1 MDGFKSSKG
10 PWEWAR
16 TTDTWLLLIFI
27 MFISPPPFLHMC
39 LVRYPQIPM
48 GSMAAIFGYNPP
60 ACATRVVTRSFST
73 SIPNPW
79 SPLQQLAI
87 KMKSVHHW
95 TLTCFT
101 CLSNPPDVYDFPPS
115 RQRAWKECLFLKHFF
130 HNPHPILLNGE
141 ANKT

>member
-1 MDGFKSSKG
+1 MDGFKSRKG

-48 GSMAAIFGYNPP
+48 GSMAAIFGYKPP

-79 SPLQQLAI
+79 SPLQQLANKI
-87 KMKSVHHW
+87 KCSPQQDDLLYMFVKSARCVW
-95 TLTCFT
+95 
-101 CLSNPPDVYDFPPS
+101 LSPIQTESMERMFIF
-115 RQRAWKECLFLKHFF
+115 KTFF
-130 HNPHPILLNGE
+130 S
-141 ANKT
+141 